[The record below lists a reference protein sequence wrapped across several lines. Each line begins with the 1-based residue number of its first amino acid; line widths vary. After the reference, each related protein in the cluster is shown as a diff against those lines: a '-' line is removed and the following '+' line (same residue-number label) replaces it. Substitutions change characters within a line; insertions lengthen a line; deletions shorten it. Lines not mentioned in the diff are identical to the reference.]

1 MFLKWLFRSS
11 CSQMLFKISVLKNFV
26 IFTGKHLRWCLF
38 IGTQP
43 YALFSLCRSKFHVLV
58 LKKIRKN
65 RFQKKFFLSILCWVI
80 IWYNHLLKIYSEY
93 FIVFI
98 CLRIWTL
105 SFRLS
110 WYQISSFFVL
120 GLFDLFNSLRAVL
133 PSYRNQSFD
142 LYIIGYETRLELLL
156 KTIFIKPWGPF
167 KFGVTEKKLFWCHFL
182 ATF

>member
-26 IFTGKHLRWCLF
+26 IFTGKHRRWCLF

-65 RFQKKFFLSILCWVI
+65 ISKNFFLSILCWVI

-120 GLFDLFNSLRAVL
+120 GSFDLFSSLRAVL
-133 PSYRNQSFD
+133 PSYRNQSID
-142 LYIIGYETRLELLL
+142 LYIIGYETPLELLL
-156 KTIFIKPWGPF
+156 KTIFIKLWGPF